1 MYIGS
6 ALNHLETLKIQDNM
20 KKIFTFSFA
29 LMASATMFA
38 QTTLWDGENQEIGT
52 QGGLWAD
59 GSPTVV
65 ENPEKDG
72 INTSDKC
79 LKFTMKSDS
88 KVIKIPFRD
97 WMKPGMEGSKRISL
111 MIKKPQNENV
121 QIEISDPTNGSD
133 GYWKKNASYYS
144 GDGKW
149 QKIVFD
155 FSTNGD
161 FDYPG
166 LMTITAQTGD
176 VTEEHD
182 VYIDN
187 VEIEPATKVNGK
199 LLSNIQDGSLNG
211 KIALS
216 GAWMKGECQ
225 NADGD
230 WQKVEYNDFVTLA
243 GKLKDGIT
251 SIDMRNTTTKDVDVN
266 AMRGEH
272 SNVLVFADEAY
283 SANNVVNN
291 GKCANLVL
299 DETKAFASPED
310 FNAENVSITRPVYAG
325 YNSMCLP
332 FWVNKED
339 MKANNLLTYKENV
352 EEDNQVKINFETK
365 DAIDANVPFIA
376 ELSSDSNEPLTFTNK
391 GIVNT
396 PASLGDPF
404 VGTMAP
410 TSGEGKYGLGTH
422 NLFHKGGANAKLN
435 AFHAYLNIPESQSAK
450 AFVLAIDGETTGI
463 SAITN
468 NGKSEAVKV
477 YNLQGCQVATA
488 TSTKNLNLPAGIYII
503 NNKKVVVK

>member
-1 MYIGS
+1 
-6 ALNHLETLKIQDNM
+6 M
-20 KKIFTFSFA
+20 KKIITFSFA

-38 QTTLWDGENQEIGT
+38 QTTLWDGEKREIGT

-65 ENPEKDG
+65 ENPEKGG
-72 INTSDKC
+72 INNSDKC
-79 LKFTMKSDS
+79 LKFTMTQNS
-88 KVIKIPFRD
+88 KVVKIPFREWITPSMD
-97 WMKPGMEGSKRISL
+97 GSKRISL

-133 GYWKKNASYYS
+133 GYWKKTASYYS

-176 VTEEHD
+176 LEKDQNNVYIKQD

-225 NADGD
+225 NTDGD
-230 WQKVEYNDFVTLA
+230 WKKVEYNDFATLA
-243 GKLKDGIT
+243 GKLNDGIT
-251 SIDMRNTTTKDVDVN
+251 SIDMRGTTTKDVDVN

-283 SANNVVNN
+283 NANNIVAN
-291 GKCANLVL
+291 GNCANLVL
-299 DETKAFASPED
+299 TNAQSFAIPEN
-310 FNAENVSITRPVYAG
+310 FNAANVFITRQVYAG
-325 YNSMCLP
+325 MNTLCLP
-332 FWVNKED
+332 FYVSKED
-339 MKANNLLTYKENV
+339 LGAQAIATYTGN
-352 EEDNQVKINFETK
+352 EEKDGKTIINFDK
-365 DAIDANVPFIA
+365 QLHVDANIPFIA
-376 ELSSDSNEPLTFTNK
+376 QFDETNAKETFTFTDK
-391 GIVNT
+391 GVVKT
-396 PASLGDPF
+396 PAEMGNPF
-404 VGTMAP
+404 IGTYTPGSAA
-410 TSGEGKYGLGTH
+410 GKYGLNASG
-422 NLFHKGGANAKLN
+422 LFQKGGENAKIN
-435 AFHAYLNIPESQSAK
+435 AFSAYLTLSEAQEARPIL
-450 AFVLAIDGETTGI
+450 LAIGGESTGI
-463 SAITN
+463 NAATIA
-468 NGKSEAVKV
+468 NGNETVKV
-477 YNLQGCQVATA
+477 YNLQGCLIAT
-488 TSTKNLNLPAGIYII
+488 TKSLNDLHLASGVYIV
-503 NNKKVVVK
+503 NNKKVIVK

>member
-1 MYIGS
+1 
-6 ALNHLETLKIQDNM
+6 M
-20 KKIFTFSFA
+20 KKIITFSFA
-29 LMASATMFA
+29 LMASATMFG
-38 QTTLWDGENQEIGT
+38 QTVLWNGENYDISSEGDFWDRCNQE
-52 QGGLWAD
+52 
-59 GSPTVV
+59 VV
-65 ENPEKDG
+65 ENPSKDG

-79 LKFTMKSDS
+79 LKFTITGNEWNNGSAAKGLTCDAFDS
-88 KVIKIPFRD
+88 KRL
-97 WMKPGMEGSKRISL
+97 SL
-111 MIKKPQNENV
+111 MIKKNV
-121 QIEISDPTNGSD
+121 NSNVRVEIKCNDDMKKVVAWYD
-133 GYWKKNASYYS
+133 GTGEWRKLY
-144 GDGKW
+144 
-149 QKIVFD
+149 FD
-155 FSTNGD
+155 FSTNNAEGTPTEITI
-161 FDYPG
+161 YPTTDNVDG
-166 LMTITAQTGD
+166 EQ
-176 VTEEHD
+176 D

-187 VEIEPATKVNGK
+187 IQILDAPKVGED
-199 LLSNIQDGSLNG
+199 LLGSISDGSLGGNI
-211 KIALS
+211 KLT
-216 GAWMKGECQ
+216 GAWLKGECL

-230 WQKVEYNDFVTLA
+230 WKKVEYNDFATLA
-243 GKLKDGIT
+243 GKLNDGIT
-251 SIDMRNTTTKDVDVN
+251 SIDMRRTTTKDVDVN
-266 AMRGEH
+266 GMRGDH

-299 DETKAFASPED
+299 DETKAFASPEN

-352 EEDNQVKINFETK
+352 EEDYQVKINFETK

-376 ELSSDSNEPLTFTNK
+376 ELGSDATEPLTFKNK

-396 PASLGDPF
+396 PASLGNTF
-404 VGTMAP
+404 LGTMAP
-410 TSGEGKYGLGTH
+410 MSGEGKYGLGTD
-422 NLFHKGGANAKLN
+422 NQFHKGGEKAHIN
-435 AFHAYLNIPESQSAK
+435 AFHAYLEMPESQSAK

-488 TSTKNLNLPAGIYII
+488 TSTKDLNLPAGIYII

>member
-1 MYIGS
+1 
-6 ALNHLETLKIQDNM
+6 M
-20 KKIFTFSFA
+20 KKIITFSFA
-29 LMASATMFA
+29 LMASATMFG
-38 QTTLWDGENQEIGT
+38 QTVLWNGENYDISSEGDFWDRCNQE
-52 QGGLWAD
+52 
-59 GSPTVV
+59 VV
-65 ENPEKDG
+65 ENPSKDG

-79 LKFTMKSDS
+79 LKFTITGNEWNNGSAAKGLTCDAFDS
-88 KVIKIPFRD
+88 KRL
-97 WMKPGMEGSKRISL
+97 SL
-111 MIKKPQNENV
+111 MIKKNV
-121 QIEISDPTNGSD
+121 NSNVRVEIKCNDDMKKVVAWYD
-133 GYWKKNASYYS
+133 GTGEWRKLY
-144 GDGKW
+144 
-149 QKIVFD
+149 FD
-155 FSTNGD
+155 FSTNNAEGTPTEITI
-161 FDYPG
+161 YPTTDNVDG
-166 LMTITAQTGD
+166 EQ
-176 VTEEHD
+176 D

-187 VEIEPATKVNGK
+187 IQIEDAPKVGED
-199 LLSNIQDGSLNG
+199 LLGSISDGSLGGNI
-211 KIALS
+211 KLT
-216 GAWMKGECQ
+216 GAWLKGECL

-230 WQKVEYNDFVTLA
+230 WKKVEYNDFATLA
-243 GKLKDGIT
+243 GKLNDGIT
-251 SIDMRNTTTKDVDVN
+251 SIDMRRTTTKDVDVN
-266 AMRGEH
+266 GMRGDH

-299 DETKAFASPED
+299 DETKAFASPEK

-352 EEDNQVKINFETK
+352 EEDYQVKINFETK

-376 ELSSDSNEPLTFTNK
+376 ELGSDATEPLTFKNK

-396 PASLGDPF
+396 PASLGNTF
-404 VGTMAP
+404 LGTMAP
-410 TSGEGKYGLGTH
+410 MSGEGKYGLGTD
-422 NLFHKGGANAKLN
+422 NQFHKGGEKAHIN
-435 AFHAYLNIPESQSAK
+435 AFHAYLEMPESQSAK

-488 TSTKNLNLPAGIYII
+488 TSTKDLNLPAGIYII

>member
-299 DETKAFASPED
+299 DETKAFASPDD

-339 MKANNLLTYKENV
+339 LKANNLLTYKENV
-352 EEDNQVKINFETK
+352 KEDNQVKINFETK

-376 ELSSDSNEPLTFTNK
+376 ELGSDATEPLTFKNK
-391 GIVNT
+391 GIVKT
-396 PASLGDPF
+396 PASLGDKF

-410 TSGEGKYGLGTH
+410 MSGEGKYGLGTD
-422 NLFHKGGANAKLN
+422 NQFHKGGEKAHIN
-435 AFHAYLNIPESQSAK
+435 AFHAYLEMPESQSAK
-450 AFVLAIDGETTGI
+450 ALVLAINGETTGI
-463 SAITN
+463 SSIASESK
-468 NGKSEAVKV
+468 GEAVKV